1 MVRPAQR
8 KRAMSLEAALTE
20 IALLARPAVE
30 EVDRRLA
37 RLARQHGDEVY
48 AAFLHLICH
57 LSFAPEQ
64 ARERWTTIVRHTQE
78 LIRTL
83 GRPVD
88 YRVGAADYFVSQE
101 PQIMNPKVID
111 IGAYQATEESSMRDG
126 LTGLYNFRFLQEAML
141 REIDRANRSNRPLSL
156 CFLDI
161 DFFKAFNDKFG
172 HTAGNEALQR
182 IAACLLEGVRAMDL
196 VCRFGGEELT
206 IVLPATDKASA
217 LRVAERLVHRIER
230 LGLPSPSPPGVVTAS
245 AGVASFP
252 EDASSPEDLLRA
264 ADAALFAAKSKGK
277 NRVETFT
284 RERRLHRRE
293 AREFVG
299 TCTLENADPV
309 YLLGL
314 NVSPGGLFFEAPA
327 SLPKGGR
334 VELVLVFPH
343 EDRFGQVS
351 CHARVV
357 RCQPIEAER
366 FGVGACFAHMQPE
379 ERDKLLRIA
388 ALLPKN

>member
-1 MVRPAQR
+1 MVKPAR
-8 KRAMSLEAALTE
+8 GKRAMSQEAALTA

-30 EVDRRLA
+30 EVDRRLG
-37 RLARQHGDEVY
+37 RLAKQHGDEVY
-48 AAFLHLICH
+48 ATFLHLICH

-64 ARERWTTIVRHTQE
+64 AHERWTTIVHHTQE

-126 LTGLYNFRFLQEAML
+126 LTGLYNFRFLQEALL
-141 REIDRANRSNRPLSL
+141 REVDRANRTHRPLSL
-156 CFLDI
+156 CFLDV
-161 DFFKAFNDKFG
+161 DFFKVYNDQFG
-172 HTAGNEALQR
+172 HAVGNEALQR
-182 IAACLLEGVRAMDL
+182 IAACLLEGVRGMDL

-217 LRVAERLVHRIER
+217 LRVAERLVRRIER
-230 LGLPSPSPPGVVTAS
+230 LGLPSPAPPGVVTAS
-245 AGVASFP
+245 AGVACFP
-252 EDASSPEDLLRA
+252 EDAGSPEDLLRA

-277 NRVETFT
+277 NRVETST

-299 TCTLENADPV
+299 TCTIENADPV

-314 NVSPGGLFFEAPA
+314 NISPGGVFFEAPR
-327 SLPKGGR
+327 SLPEGGR
-334 VELVLVFPH
+334 AELVLVFPMD
-343 EDRFGQVS
+343 DRFGQVS
-351 CHARVV
+351 CQARVV
-357 RCQPIEAER
+357 RCQPIEEER
-366 FGVGACFAHMQPE
+366 FGIGACFAHMQPE
-379 ERDKLLRIA
+379 EREKLLRMA
-388 ALLPKN
+388 ALLPRN